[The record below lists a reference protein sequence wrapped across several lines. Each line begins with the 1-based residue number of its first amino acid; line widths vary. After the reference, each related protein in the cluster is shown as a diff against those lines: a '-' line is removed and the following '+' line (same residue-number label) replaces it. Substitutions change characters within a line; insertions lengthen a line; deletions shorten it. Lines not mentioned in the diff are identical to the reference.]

1 MQEIN
6 QNLVSHSSSSILN
19 ARFSPEVYFKQNVAY
34 LRENERCFFK
44 NLLLLEVNGFSI
56 VH

>member
-1 MQEIN
+1 MQKIK
-6 QNLVSHSSSSILN
+6 QIPVSPSSSSIVN
-19 ARFSPEVYFKQNVAY
+19 AHFSPEVYFRQNVEH

-56 VH
+56 TH